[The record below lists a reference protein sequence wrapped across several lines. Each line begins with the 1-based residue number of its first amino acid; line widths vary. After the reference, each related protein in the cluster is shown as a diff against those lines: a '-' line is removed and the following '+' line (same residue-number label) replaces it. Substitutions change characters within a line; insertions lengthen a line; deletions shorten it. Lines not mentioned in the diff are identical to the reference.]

1 MEELE
6 PFEPMENADPP
17 RVKPV
22 KLGSSRIVVDGN
34 IDQSPDADIGF
45 EVLDDHTTEN
55 PFSSPT
61 RESEIPHYE
70 RMAEKTEEDYRQEIS
85 EAEKP
90 APVKMEDIQEISQI
104 IINIVDMVVVSGLR
118 WWAGDVSDTPYE
130 IKQRKKDLII
140 DQLSRLLI
148 KYNTAMSLE
157 FLFFATIITAYLPSF
172 MLARKNRAIL
182 KKTPEVGGKKT
193 IKMQKVDRDTQVE
206 PEEVFRGAGIVEPIP
221 DAPMIFPAITKPQN
235 GRQQVKSVKAKLG
248 RRGGTT
254 KN

>member
-1 MEELE
+1 MEETE
-6 PFEPMENADPP
+6 SFNPMETNEQP

-45 EVLDDHTTEN
+45 EVLDDHSTDN
-55 PFSSPT
+55 PFSNPT

-85 EAEKP
+85 QAEQP
-90 APVKMEDIQEISQI
+90 APIKMEDIQEISQI
-104 IINIVDMVVVSGLR
+104 IVNIVDMVVVSGLR

-140 DQLSRLLI
+140 DQLSRLLV
-148 KYNTAMSLE
+148 KYNTGMSLE

-172 MLARKNRAIL
+172 MLARKNRGIL
-182 KKTPEVGGKKT
+182 KKTTDVGGKKT
-193 IKMQKVDRDTQVE
+193 IKMQQRVE
-206 PEEVFRGAGIVEPIP
+206 TETAPMEPIYTPGGNAEPLP
-221 DAPMIFPAITKPQN
+221 DQPMIFPAIPKN

>member
-1 MEELE
+1 MENLE
-6 PFEPMENADPP
+6 EFSPMENTEQP

-34 IDQSPDADIGF
+34 IENSPDADIGF
-45 EVLDDHTTEN
+45 EVLDDHGTEN
-55 PFSSPT
+55 PFSNPT

-70 RMAEKTEEDYRQEIS
+70 RMDNRTEDDYRQEIS
-85 EAEKP
+85 EAEQP
-90 APVKMEDIQEISQI
+90 APIKMEDIQEISQI
-104 IINIVDMVVVSGLR
+104 IVNIVDMVVVSGLR

-148 KYNTAMSLE
+148 KYNTGMSLE
-157 FLFFATIITAYLPSF
+157 FLFFATIVTAYLPSF
-172 MLARKNRAIL
+172 MLARKNRGIL
-182 KKTPEVGGKKT
+182 KKAPEVGTKKT
-193 IKMQKVDRDTQVE
+193 IKMQKVEQEPMPQPVEYFGGAGVVE
-206 PEEVFRGAGIVEPIP
+206 PLP
-221 DAPMIFPAITKPQN
+221 DAPMIFPAIVKPQN
-235 GRQQVKSVKAKLG
+235 GRQAVKSVKSKLG